1 MERKYGPGLGVVG
14 LLRHMVVRARMRRG
28 IRRETDALA
37 PEQGWYLRSRGNPP
51 GR

>member
-1 MERKYGPGLGVVG
+1 MGRKYGPELGAAIF
-14 LLRHMVVRARMRRG
+14 LRRLVVRARMRRG